1 MNLLQQMKK
10 EIHQL
15 NLKSKEEIAYFLY
28 VRTGELFYYDPHYL
42 FGTNEE
48 KRDLEQNR
56 VDIQNVYDFNII
68 CCSWAHLY
76 ATLLHTFHIQAKV
89 IENEYHSYVEFTI
102 KDQEYIADITT
113 GNMDINEI
121 KFGKKIQNFGLKKN
135 KSLFSQDQ
143 LNEKIHYKKGI
154 DSERII
160 ETILKRL
167 QEKATNFED
176 YLFQVY
182 KSLETILNARVNKD
196 FMSGTTFIHHFLK
209 QAFGEDYPISY
220 ARFFENEEEV
230 YIEVY
235 SIFID
240 SQFLFFAYQKQ
251 EDHSYQFHQISMK
264 ELQRIK
270 MNAYTQN
277 LARLTLQKKLEKF
290 EKDFYNKKN
299 NN

>member
-121 KFGKKIQNFGLKKN
+121 KFGKKIQNFGLKK
-135 KSLFSQDQ
+135 
-143 LNEKIHYKKGI
+143 
-154 DSERII
+154 
-160 ETILKRL
+160 
-167 QEKATNFED
+167 
-176 YLFQVY
+176 
-182 KSLETILNARVNKD
+182 
-196 FMSGTTFIHHFLK
+196 
-209 QAFGEDYPISY
+209 
-220 ARFFENEEEV
+220 
-230 YIEVY
+230 
-235 SIFID
+235 
-240 SQFLFFAYQKQ
+240 
-251 EDHSYQFHQISMK
+251 
-264 ELQRIK
+264 
-270 MNAYTQN
+270 
-277 LARLTLQKKLEKF
+277 
-290 EKDFYNKKN
+290 
-299 NN
+299 